1 MSDEHRTD
9 QRTRRREF
17 RITVGLREGY
27 HQDGLLHLAD
37 EVTQVAADW
46 MAERLALGEPV
57 ISGMITAGEVIYAGK
72 AQGGGVQQGR
82 EPVAI
87 FAREVIGTVAA
98 GLSDA
103 AVEAQL
109 NDLAQRLGHELA
121 QEHVTVA
128 YRDESWVVSIEPH

>member
-1 MSDEHRTD
+1 MSDHRRTD

-27 HQDGLLHLAD
+27 HQDGPLHLAH

-46 MAERLALGEPV
+46 VAERLALGEPV

-72 AQGGGVQQGR
+72 ARGGGVEQGR

-87 FAREVIGTVAA
+87 FAGEVIGTVAA

-109 NDLAQRLGHELA
+109 NELA
-121 QEHVTVA
+121 
-128 YRDESWVVSIEPH
+128 